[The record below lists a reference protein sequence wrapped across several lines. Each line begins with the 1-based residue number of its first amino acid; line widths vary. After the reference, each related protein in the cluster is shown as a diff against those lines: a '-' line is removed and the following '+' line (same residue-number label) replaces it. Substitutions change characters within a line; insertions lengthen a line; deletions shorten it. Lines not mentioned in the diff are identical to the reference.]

1 MWGKVGEAGVFTG
14 EYLHTLDQKSR
25 VIIPARF
32 REELGDTFMISRGLD
47 RCIFVYHL
55 NEWSKIE
62 QKVKELPLTRS
73 DARAFTRY
81 LFSGAAEVETD
92 RQGRVLIPQGLREY
106 ARIEKEVMIIGVS
119 NRVEVWSAE
128 AWKEYTSA
136 ENLDFEAA
144 AEKLAD
150 LVF

>member
-1 MWGKVGEAGVFTG
+1 MWGEVGDAGVFTG
-14 EYLHTLDQKSR
+14 EYLHTLDQKGR
-25 VIIPARF
+25 LIIPARL
-32 REELGDTFMISRGLD
+32 REGLGETFMISRGLD

-55 NEWSKIE
+55 DEWGRIE
-62 QKVKELPLTRS
+62 QKVKDLPLTRS
-73 DARAFTRY
+73 DARAFSRY

-106 ARIEKEVMIIGVS
+106 ARIEREAMIIGVS
-119 NRVEVWSAE
+119 NRVEVWSAG

>member
-1 MWGKVGEAGVFTG
+1 MFTG
-14 EYLHTLDQKSR
+14 EYQHTLDHKGR
-25 VIIPARF
+25 VIIPARL
-32 REELGDTFMISRGLD
+32 REGLGETFMITRGLD

-55 NEWSKIE
+55 DEWAKVE
-62 QKVKELPLTRS
+62 QKVKELPLTRQ

-81 LFSGAAEVETD
+81 LFSGAAEVEMD

-106 ARIEKEVMIIGVS
+106 ADIEREVMIIGVS
-119 NRVEVWSAE
+119 NRVEVWSEE
-128 AWKEYTSA
+128 AWRQYTST

-150 LVF
+150 LLF